1 MSAGPQVTL
10 RWDRSGGAVFVDGL
24 DIGSITQHATLDL
37 DGRDTPR
44 LVLTLDP
51 LLVDAYVTHH
61 GAAVELDVETAERI
75 RATLEAAG
83 WTPPSTGERS

>member
-24 DIGSITQHATLDL
+24 DIGSITQHA
-37 DGRDTPR
+37 
-44 LVLTLDP
+44 TLDP